1 MKHLINLLFL
11 LSFSLVF
18 SQSDFSKN
26 WEDFFSYNNAKDFI
40 KVGSKLY
47 VAVDNGIFIYDETTN
62 TTTKYSSVNGLSG
75 KTVTTVFYDESTD
88 NIFIGYES
96 GLIEIIDKQGIIH
109 ISADIERLNITGDKQ
124 INNIFKINDKL
135 LLATPF
141 GIVVYNTTSLQFGDT
156 YFIDAGSNPVFV
168 NQTVVLNDLIYAAT
182 TKGLYTAD
190 INNTNL
196 IDFNNWTQ
204 PQGDFIGNFSHIN
217 IFNGKIYTTKS
228 NILYS
233 INTATNSLEN
243 EKTLPSAILGIKSS
257 AVNLSVNT
265 LTQTFVLNTDL
276 QEMAVVN
283 NSGGFN
289 FTLHTS
295 FADSENVY
303 LATNEFG
310 ILKASLTNVNTFEE
324 IHPEGPI
331 SNKVFSIS
339 VKDNNLW
346 VVYGGYDDAYT
357 PLNKRF
363 GFSHFNG
370 ENWINKPYSSAFP
383 TRDLVH
389 VTIDPN
395 HENKAYISS
404 WNDGVLIVE
413 NDIITTLLDNRN
425 SGLEKL
431 FLAGAPNFFSIRIN
445 GSSFD
450 RDGNLWVANAWVA
463 NKLKKMTPNGDWS
476 SVDFSTVLSSE
487 KSGLNELVIDKSNSI
502 WIGTRRNGALVY
514 NEGTNQITALTTE
527 VNVGSL
533 PDLNVR
539 TIAVDNSN
547 RIWLGTLK
555 GLVVFSNATGV
566 FSGSK
571 NAEPIII
578 LDEGV
583 AKKLLGDQTVNT
595 IAIDGADNKW
605 FGSDTGGVLG
615 TNPSGSK
622 TLYNFN
628 KDNSPLPSNRILKIK
643 VDDSNGKV
651 YIATEKG
658 IVVFKSRVAPFGEVL
673 KSVYAYPNPATKS
686 NEFITIDGRNGTHLP
701 KGTNVKILDAAG
713 YLVYETNVIEGQ
725 ELSGGK
731 VVWNKTNLA
740 GRKVAS
746 GIYIVL
752 LTAND
757 KTEVATTKIAIIN

>member
-1 MKHLINLLFL
+1 MKHLLNVLFI

-40 KVGSKLY
+40 KVGSKIY

-62 TTTKYSSVNGLSG
+62 TTLKYSSVNGLSG
-75 KTVTTVFYDESTD
+75 KTVTTVFYDESTE

-124 INNIFKINDKL
+124 INNIFKADDKL

-141 GIVVYNTTSLQFGDT
+141 GIVVYNTTRLQFGDT

-168 NQTVVLNDLIYAAT
+168 NQTVVLNNVIYAAT
-182 TKGLYTAD
+182 TKGIYTAD
-190 INNTNL
+190 LNNPNL

-204 PQGDFIGNFSHIN
+204 PQGSLVGNFLHLS
-217 IFNGKIYTTKS
+217 IFNNKIFTTKS

-233 INTATNSLEN
+233 INPITNSLEI
-243 EKTLPSAILGIKSS
+243 EKTLPSAIRGIKSS
-257 AVNLSVNT
+257 ETHLSVNT
-265 LTQTFVLNTDL
+265 SSQAIVLNSDL
-276 QEMAVVN
+276 QEIADVSN
-283 NSGGFN
+283 TGS

-295 FADSENVY
+295 FADAESIY
-303 LATNEFG
+303 LATNERG
-310 ILKASLTNVNTFEE
+310 ILKSPINDVSNLEE
-324 IHPEGPI
+324 IHPEGPS

-339 VKDNNLW
+339 VKNNNLW

-357 PLNKRF
+357 PLGKRF

-370 ENWINKPYSSAFP
+370 ENWINTPYSSAFP
-383 TRDLVH
+383 ARDFVH

-395 HENKAYISS
+395 VENKVYISS
-404 WNDGVLIVE
+404 WNDGILVVE
-413 NDIITTLLDNRN
+413 NDNITTLLDNQN

-431 FLAGAPNFFSIRIN
+431 FLAGAPNFKSIRIN
-445 GSSFD
+445 GSAFD
-450 RDGNLWVANAWVA
+450 RAGNLWVANAWVA

-514 NEGTNQITALTTE
+514 NESTNQITALTTE
-527 VNVGSL
+527 VNGGSL

-539 TIAVDNSN
+539 TIAIDNSN

-578 LDEGV
+578 LDEGI
-583 AKKLLGDQTVNT
+583 AKKLLGDQIVNT

-643 VDDSNGKV
+643 VDDTDGKV

-658 IVVFKSRVAPFGEVL
+658 IVVFKSKVAPFGEAL
-673 KSVYAYPNPATKS
+673 KSAYAYPNPSTKS

-752 LTAND
+752 LTVND

>member
-1 MKHLINLLFL
+1 VVEND
-11 LSFSLVF
+11 V
-18 SQSDFSKN
+18 
-26 WEDFFSYNNAKDFI
+26 
-40 KVGSKLY
+40 
-47 VAVDNGIFIYDETTN
+47 
-62 TTTKYSSVNGLSG
+62 
-75 KTVTTVFYDESTD
+75 VTTV
-88 NIFIGYES
+88 
-96 GLIEIIDKQGIIH
+96 L
-109 ISADIERLNITGDKQ
+109 
-124 INNIFKINDKL
+124 
-135 LLATPF
+135 
-141 GIVVYNTTSLQFGDT
+141 
-156 YFIDAGSNPVFV
+156 
-168 NQTVVLNDLIYAAT
+168 
-182 TKGLYTAD
+182 
-190 INNTNL
+190 
-196 IDFNNWTQ
+196 
-204 PQGDFIGNFSHIN
+204 
-217 IFNGKIYTTKS
+217 
-228 NILYS
+228 
-233 INTATNSLEN
+233 
-243 EKTLPSAILGIKSS
+243 
-257 AVNLSVNT
+257 
-265 LTQTFVLNTDL
+265 
-276 QEMAVVN
+276 N
-283 NSGGFN
+283 NS
-289 FTLHTS
+289 
-295 FADSENVY
+295 
-303 LATNEFG
+303 
-310 ILKASLTNVNTFEE
+310 
-324 IHPEGPI
+324 
-331 SNKVFSIS
+331 
-339 VKDNNLW
+339 
-346 VVYGGYDDAYT
+346 
-357 PLNKRF
+357 
-363 GFSHFNG
+363 
-370 ENWINKPYSSAFP
+370 
-383 TRDLVH
+383 
-389 VTIDPN
+389 
-395 HENKAYISS
+395 
-404 WNDGVLIVE
+404 
-413 NDIITTLLDNRN
+413 N

-431 FLAGAPNFFSIRIN
+431 FLAGAPNFISIRIN
-445 GSSFD
+445 GSAFD
-450 RDGNLWVANAWVA
+450 RSGNLWVANAWVA

-514 NEGTNQITALTTE
+514 NESTNQITALTTE
-527 VNVGSL
+527 VNGGSL

-539 TIAVDNSN
+539 TIAIDNSN

-578 LDEGV
+578 LDEGI
-583 AKKLLGDQTVNT
+583 AKKLLGDQIVNT

-643 VDDSNGKV
+643 VDDTDGKV

-658 IVVFKSRVAPFGEVL
+658 IVVFKSKVAPFGEAL
-673 KSVYAYPNPATKS
+673 KSAYAYPNPSTKS

>member
-1 MKHLINLLFL
+1 MKHLLNVLFI

-40 KVGSKLY
+40 KVGSKIY

-62 TTTKYSSVNGLSG
+62 TTLKYSSVNGLSG
-75 KTVTTVFYDESTD
+75 KTVTTVFYDESTE

-141 GIVVYNTTSLQFGDT
+141 GIVIYNTASLQFGDT

-168 NQTVVLNDLIYAAT
+168 NETVVLNDVIYAAT
-182 TKGLYTAD
+182 VKGIYTAD
-190 INNTNL
+190 LNNPNL

-204 PQGDFIGNFSHIN
+204 PQGSLVGNFSHLS
-217 IFNGKIYTTKS
+217 IFNNKIFTTKS

-233 INTATNSLEN
+233 INPITNSLEI
-243 EKTLPSAILGIKSS
+243 EKTLPSAIRGIKSS
-257 AVNLSVNT
+257 EIHLSVNT
-265 LTQTFVLNTDL
+265 SSQAIVLNSDL
-276 QEMAVVN
+276 QEIADVN
-283 NSGGFN
+283 NTGS

-295 FADSENVY
+295 FSDAESIY
-303 LATNEFG
+303 LATNELG
-310 ILKASLTNVNTFEE
+310 ILKSPINDVSNLEE
-324 IHPEGPI
+324 IHPEGPS

-339 VKDNNLW
+339 VKNNNLW

-357 PLNKRF
+357 PLGKRF

-370 ENWINKPYSSAFP
+370 ENWINTPYPSAFP
-383 TRDLVH
+383 ARDFVH

-395 HENKAYISS
+395 TENKAYISS
-404 WNDGVLIVE
+404 WNDGILVVE
-413 NDIITTLLDNRN
+413 NDVVTTVLNNSN

-431 FLAGAPNFFSIRIN
+431 FLAGAPNFISIRIN
-445 GSSFD
+445 GSAFD
-450 RDGNLWVANAWVA
+450 RSGNLWVANAWVA

-514 NEGTNQITALTTE
+514 NESTNQITALTTE
-527 VNVGSL
+527 VNGGSL

-539 TIAVDNSN
+539 TIAIDNSN

-578 LDEGV
+578 LDEGI
-583 AKKLLGDQTVNT
+583 AKKLLGDQIVNT

-643 VDDSNGKV
+643 VDDTDGKV

-658 IVVFKSRVAPFGEVL
+658 IVVFKSKVAPFGEAL
-673 KSVYAYPNPATKS
+673 KSAYAYPNPSTKS

>member
-1 MKHLINLLFL
+1 MKHLINILFL

-40 KVGSKLY
+40 KVGSKIY

-62 TTTKYSSVNGLSG
+62 TSTKYSSVNGLSG

-96 GLIEIIDKQGIIH
+96 GLIEIIDKQGTIH

-135 LLATPF
+135 LLSTPF
-141 GIVVYNTTSLQFGDT
+141 GIVIYNTTSLQFGDT

-168 NQTVVLNDLIYAAT
+168 NQAVVINNVIYAAT
-182 TKGLYTAD
+182 IKGIYTAD
-190 INNTNL
+190 LNNPNL

-204 PQGDFIGNFSHIN
+204 PQGVFIGNFSHIS
-217 IFNGKIYTTKS
+217 IFNDKIFTTKN

-233 INTATNSLEN
+233 LNAQTNNLETV
-243 EKTLPSAILGIKSS
+243 KTFPSRILGLKTSDN
-257 AVNLSVNT
+257 NLSANT
-265 LTQTFVLNTDL
+265 FTQAFVLNSDL
-276 QEMAVVN
+276 QEITKTN
-283 NSGGFN
+283 NIAGL
-289 FTLHTS
+289 TLHTS

-310 ILKASLTNVNTFEE
+310 ILKASLTNTTSFTE
-324 IHPEGPI
+324 IHPQGPS
-331 SNKVFSIS
+331 SNKVFSIE
-339 VKDNNLW
+339 VQNKNLW

-357 PLNKRF
+357 PLNTRL

-370 ENWINKPYSSAFP
+370 ENWINTPYSNTLLA
-383 TRDLVH
+383 RDLVSI
-389 VTIDPN
+389 TIDPTA
-395 HENKAYISS
+395 ENKAYISS
-404 WNDGVLIVE
+404 WNDGILVVE
-413 NDIITTLLDNRN
+413 NDVVTTVLNNSN

-431 FLAGAPNFFSIRIN
+431 FLAGAPNFISIRIN
-445 GSSFD
+445 GSAFD
-450 RDGNLWVANAWVA
+450 RSGNLWVANAWVA

-514 NEGTNQITALTTE
+514 NESTNQITALTTE
-527 VNVGSL
+527 VNGGSL

-539 TIAVDNSN
+539 TIAIDNSN

-566 FSGSK
+566 FNGSK

-578 LDEGV
+578 LDEGI
-583 AKKLLGDQTVNT
+583 AKKLLGDQIVNT

-643 VDDSNGKV
+643 VDDTDGKV

-658 IVVFKSRVAPFGEVL
+658 IVVFKSKVAPFGEAL
-673 KSVYAYPNPATKS
+673 KSAYAYPNPSTKS

-740 GRKVAS
+740 GRKVTS